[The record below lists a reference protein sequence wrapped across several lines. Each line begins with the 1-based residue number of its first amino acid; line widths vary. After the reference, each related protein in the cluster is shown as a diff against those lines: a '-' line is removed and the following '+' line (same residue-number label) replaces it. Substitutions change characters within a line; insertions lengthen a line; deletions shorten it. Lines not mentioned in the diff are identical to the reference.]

1 MKLSSRFIAL
11 RYVATA
17 PCCDTESRSLRTWS
31 GRARA
36 LPTRDSRASLTFISS
51 VPVEISEKSE
61 RTRTPP
67 GLQAGAGTSTTAS
80 SPDR

>member
-1 MKLSSRFIAL
+1 MTCF
-11 RYVATA
+11 
-17 PCCDTESRSLRTWS
+17 TWS

-36 LPTRDSRASLTFISS
+36 LPTSESLLSLIFIIS
-51 VPVEISEKSE
+51 VPVEMSENSV

-67 GLQAGAGTSTTAS
+67 GRVAGTGTSSTVS